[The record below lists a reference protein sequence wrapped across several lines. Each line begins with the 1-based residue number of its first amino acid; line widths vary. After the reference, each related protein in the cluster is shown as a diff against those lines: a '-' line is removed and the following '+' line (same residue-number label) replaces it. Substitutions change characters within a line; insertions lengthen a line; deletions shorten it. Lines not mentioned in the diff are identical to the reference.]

1 MPIIDKIPTN
11 LQILEY
17 GSECCKL
24 NEPQEVIY
32 IVVFMIN
39 ISMITRLLYFHSHI
53 FLFGDCQILL
63 LKFFYFCTKV
73 FFLKKKKKER
83 EIKRD

>member
-17 GSECCKL
+17 GSKCYWL

-39 ISMITRLLYFHSHI
+39 IPMITRLLYFYSPI

-63 LKFFYFCTKV
+63 LNFF
-73 FFLKKKKKER
+73 
-83 EIKRD
+83 